1 MEPFVS
7 ESTSEGREPEG
18 VEPEGVEPRP
28 RASLTYYI
36 SSCTSSLERK
46 YIIKGEER
54 RKPKGKERKGEE
66 RRLGC
71 YLLFGGLFSK
81 VV

>member
-1 MEPFVS
+1 VS
-7 ESTSEGREPEG
+7 EGASGGRNPEAVKPEG
-18 VEPEGVEPRP
+18 GKPRP
-28 RASLTYYI
+28 RTSLTYYI

-46 YIIKGEER
+46 YIIKEEER
-54 RKPKGKERKGEE
+54 RKPKGKEGKGEE

-71 YLLFGGLFSK
+71 YLLFREVSSE